1 MEYKIVIMGLNMDIG
16 ILIQIVLLLIGFL
29 FLIKGSD
36 FFVDGSSSI
45 ASILKIPT
53 IIVGLTIVAFG
64 TSAPE
69 AAVSITS
76 SFTGNNALA
85 VSNVIGSNLFNM
97 LVVIGVGAL
106 LSNLLM
112 EEIVLKRDLPF
123 LLAITLLLSAFII
136 LGWNITPIEGII
148 LIIILAIY
156 IYYLIKDARNSDAA
170 DYVEKPKYTTPK
182 SIILIIVGVCGIILG
197 GNLVVDSASYIALA
211 FGMSETLVGLTI
223 VAIGTSLPELVTS
236 ITAIRKGENQLL
248 IGNVIG
254 SNIFNILFV
263 LGASSAISTITLD
276 SSLLFDVIL
285 MIAVTVICYIFGK
298 TQNKYSKKEGA
309 VLLLIFIAYMAF
321 AILRN

>member
-1 MEYKIVIMGLNMDIG
+1 MDGSI
-16 ILIQIVLLLIGFL
+16 IIQLVLLIVGFV

-36 FFVDGSSSI
+36 FFVDGASSI

-76 SFTGNNALA
+76 SITGSNAMA

-97 LVVIGVGAL
+97 LMVIGIAAL
-106 LSNLLM
+106 LSELLM
-112 EEIVLKRDLPF
+112 EKKVLDFDLPF
-123 LLAITLLLSAFII
+123 LVGITILWAVFIFI
-136 LGWNITPIEGII
+136 GWDITNIEGII
-148 LIIILAIY
+148 LLVILVAYII
-156 IYYLIKDARNSDAA
+156 YLIYTARKSDDANN
-170 DYVEKPKYTTPK
+170 VEKPKFGLPK
-182 SIILIIVGVCGIILG
+182 SILFIVVGLVGIVLG
-197 GNLVVDSASYIALA
+197 GDLVVDSASAIAIA

-236 ITAIRKGENQLL
+236 ITALKKGENQLV

-263 LGASSAISTITLD
+263 LGASSAISAIPLD
-276 SSLLFDVIL
+276 SSMIIDVIF
-285 MIAVTVICYIFGK
+285 MIFVTVLCFIFGK
-298 TQNKYSKKEGA
+298 TQDKYDKKEGA
-309 VLLLIFIAYMAF
+309 ILISLFVVYMAF
-321 AILRN
+321 AIWRNYFPF

>member
-1 MEYKIVIMGLNMDIG
+1 MDASI
-16 ILIQIVLLLIGFL
+16 IIQVVLLLVGFV

-36 FFVDGSSSI
+36 FFVDGASSI

-76 SFTGNNALA
+76 ALTGSNAMA
-85 VSNVIGSNLFNM
+85 VSNVIGSNMF
-97 LVVIGVGAL
+97 
-106 LSNLLM
+106 NLLM
-112 EEIVLKRDLPF
+112 VIGLSALIGELLMEKSTLNEDLPF
-123 LLAITLLLSAFII
+123 LVGITILFAVFIFI
-136 LGWNITPIEGII
+136 GWNISRIEGII
-148 LIIILAIY
+148 LLIILAGY
-156 IYYLIKDARNSDAA
+156 IIHLIRSAKKTEDANK
-170 DYVEKPKYTTPK
+170 VEEAKLSLPK
-182 SIILIIVGVCGIILG
+182 SIIFIIVGIAGIVLG
-197 GNLVVDSASYIALA
+197 GDLVVNSASDIAIA

-236 ITAIRKGENQLL
+236 LTALKKGENQLV

-263 LGASSAISTITLD
+263 LGASSAISGIPLN
-276 SSLLFDVIL
+276 SSMLIDVVF
-285 MIAVTVICYIFGK
+285 MVAVTILCFIFGK
-298 TQNKYSKKEGA
+298 TQDKFDRKEGA
-309 VLLLIFIAYMAF
+309 ILVACFVLYMAF

>member
-1 MEYKIVIMGLNMDIG
+1 MDASI
-16 ILIQIVLLLIGFL
+16 IIQVVLLLVGFL

-36 FFVDGSSSI
+36 FFVDGASSI
-45 ASILKIPT
+45 ASILRVPT

-76 SFTGNNALA
+76 SLTGSNAMA

-97 LVVIGVGAL
+97 LVVIGVAAL

-112 EEIVLKRDLPF
+112 EKKVLQKDLPF
-123 LLAITLLLSAFII
+123 LVGITILFVVFIFI
-136 LGWNITPIEGII
+136 GGDITNIEGII
-148 LIIILAIY
+148 LLAILIAY
-156 IYYLIKDARNSDAA
+156 IFFLIRDARKSNESNV
-170 DYVEKPKYTTPK
+170 VEKPKLSLPK
-182 SIILIIVGVCGIILG
+182 SIIFMIVGLAGIVLG
-197 GNLVVDSASYIALA
+197 GDLVVDSASAIALA
-211 FGMSETLVGLTI
+211 LGMSETLVGLTI

-236 ITAIRKGENQLL
+236 ITALKKGENQLV

-263 LGASSAISTITLD
+263 LGASSAISALPVNRGMMIDVVFMLGVTILC
-276 SSLLFDVIL
+276 F
-285 MIAVTVICYIFGK
+285 IFGK
-298 TQNKYSKKEGA
+298 TQDKYDKKEG
-309 VLLLIFIAYMAF
+309 VILIALFIAYMAF

>member
-1 MEYKIVIMGLNMDIG
+1 MDAG
-16 ILIQIVLLLIGFL
+16 IIIQVVLLLVGFL

-36 FFVDGSSSI
+36 FFVDGASSI
-45 ASILKIPT
+45 ASHLKIPT

-76 SFTGNNALA
+76 SITGSNAMA

-97 LVVIGVGAL
+97 LMVIGIAAL

-112 EEIVLKRDLPF
+112 EKSVLKKDLPF
-123 LLAITLLLSAFII
+123 LVGITLLFAIFIFI
-136 LGWNITPIEGII
+136 GWDITNLEGII
-148 LIIILAIY
+148 LLVILIGY
-156 IYYLIKDARNSDAA
+156 VIYLIRGSKKSKNANDVEAA
-170 DYVEKPKYTTPK
+170 KFTLPK
-182 SIILIIVGVCGIILG
+182 SIVLIIIGLAGIIIG
-197 GNLVVDSASYIALA
+197 GDLVVDSASAIAIAL
-211 FGMSETLVGLTI
+211 GMSETLVGLTI

-236 ITAIRKGENQLL
+236 ITALKKGENQLV

-263 LGASSAISTITLD
+263 LGASSAISRIPLD
-276 SSLLFDVIL
+276 SSMLIDVLFMMGVTIL
-285 MIAVTVICYIFGK
+285 CFIFGK
-298 TQNKYSKKEGA
+298 TQDKYDKKEG
-309 VLLLIFIAYMAF
+309 VILIALFIAYMAF